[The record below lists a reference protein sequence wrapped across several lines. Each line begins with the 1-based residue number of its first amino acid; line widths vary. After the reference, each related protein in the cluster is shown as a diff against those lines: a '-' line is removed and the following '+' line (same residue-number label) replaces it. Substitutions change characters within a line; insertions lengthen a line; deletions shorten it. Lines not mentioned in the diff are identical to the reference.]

1 MSCPDFAWYT
11 IGDGSRQYNP
21 ICQQYRATPGY
32 TPPYVPPTFNPAPPS
47 VAPNFPP
54 TFAAAP
60 PYFPPY
66 FPPTFQPKPVLPDFK
81 PMAPSTT
88 TKSVKVAPS
97 DIIQFDD
104 ESVEIALIQELL
116 YEDIGATELV
126 NISRTDLIDGQEVI
140 YSPIAN
146 LSVIRREY
154 NPNNLIASSALS
166 DYFTRFGINLISR
179 GIYEPYFDDN
189 GDLVIEVDTV
199 QAGEEIQVQI
209 LSNGTINV
217 VEQT

>member
-1 MSCPDFAWYT
+1 MQEAMTLPSK
-11 IGDGSRQYNP
+11 RQS
-21 ICQQYRATPGY
+21 QQG
-32 TPPYVPPTFNPAPPS
+32 TPPLLSSEPMPLLLLLPHLV
-47 VAPNFPP
+47 
-54 TFAAAP
+54 
-60 PYFPPY
+60 
-66 FPPTFQPKPVLPDFK
+66 PDFK
-81 PMAPSTT
+81 PIGASSN
-88 TKSVKVAPS
+88 KSVKMAPS

-104 ESVEIALIQELL
+104 DAVEIALITELL

-126 NISRTDLIDGQEVI
+126 NISRSDLIDGQEVI

-179 GIYEPYFDDN
+179 GMYEPYFNSD
-189 GDLVIEVDTV
+189 GDLVVEVDV
-199 QAGEEIQVQI
+199 VSSSGEEIQVEI
-209 LSNGTINV
+209 LSNGTISV

>member
-1 MSCPDFAWYT
+1 MDYETLQRIIRETDAQYAN
-11 IGDGSRQYNP
+11 GDDAAKQAAVARRDAA
-21 ICQQYRATPGY
+21 IAE
-32 TPPYVPPTFNPAPPS
+32 FNSNAPAPPPS
-47 VAPNFPP
+47 TPSGSSYSPPHFPP
-54 TFAAAP
+54 TFA
-60 PYFPPY
+60 
-66 FPPTFQPKPVLPDFK
+66 PTPVLPNFVA
-81 PMAPSTT
+81 MGPST

-104 ESVEIALIQELL
+104 EAVEIALIQELL

-126 NISRTDLIDGQEVI
+126 NISRADLIDGQEVI
-140 YSPIAN
+140 YAPIAN

-179 GIYEPYFDDN
+179 GMYEPYFDTN
-189 GDLVIEVDTV
+189 GDLVIEVGTV
-199 QAGEEIQVQI
+199 NSGEEIQVQI
-209 LSNGTINV
+209 LSNGTISV